1 MELPNSS
8 RPCLSY
14 VGGRAQSGPHQ
25 NGPSLA
31 ERRLGQGV
39 HEEYWCV
46 PSSSGHVANGLNL
59 VTWALPG
66 SVRVARGIDLIV
78 LSDTSVI
85 FKTHKRAWKRYEL
98 SIVDIIIPDS
108 GD

>member
-1 MELPNSS
+1 MKNI
-8 RPCLSY
+8 
-14 VGGRAQSGPHQ
+14 
-25 NGPSLA
+25 
-31 ERRLGQGV
+31 GV
-39 HEEYWCV
+39 SPAAADMWQT
-46 PSSSGHVANGLNL
+46 AL

-98 SIVDIIIPDS
+98 SIVDIIITDS